1 MRPAKTSAPRNS
13 THDGSGFEAHVVVP
27 LALPPCYPVLTAGA
41 HIDAGPPIQTQI
53 PRPIHVAHAA
63 LADLG
68 GDLGGAEPGTDFER
82 HRLLGP
88 RSR

>member
-1 MRPAKTSAPRNS
+1 MLVS
-13 THDGSGFEAHVVVP
+13 

>member
-1 MRPAKTSAPRNS
+1 ML
-13 THDGSGFEAHVVVP
+13 VP

-53 PRPIHVAHAA
+53 PRSIHFSHAA
-63 LADLG
+63 FADLG
-68 GDLGGAEPGTDFER
+68 GDGIRAEPGTDFER